1 MSDQPKTCP
10 KCKQPMEL
18 GFVLEQN
25 LSNYCPSVWVEGS
38 PEPLL
43 LDRHQGQWQD
53 QAGRRDAPVRRVRI
67 PGVLRHSRVG
77 RCQTRVAGTVN
88 PSHL

>member
-38 PEPLL
+38 PEPSFWTVTKVSGKTKRVVETHRCVGCGYLESYAT
-43 LDRHQGQWQD
+43 HEW
-53 QAGRRDAPVRRVRI
+53 AGAM
-67 PGVLRHSRVG
+67 HEW
-77 RCQTRVAGTVN
+77 AGKVN
-88 PSHL
+88 PE

>member
-38 PEPLL
+38 PEPS
-43 LDRHQGQWQD
+43 DRHQGQWQD

-67 PGVLRHSRVG
+67 PGVLRHPRVG
-77 RCQTRVAGTVN
+77 RCHPRVGRQSE
-88 PSHL
+88 P